1 MEEDT
6 SSSVHSD
13 LLKWARGIYPTEAAT
28 RLLLEAFDGRFAR
41 RGWPWVARTESG
53 HYYIDATK
61 LSDDEIGMLS
71 GGERRVLAIARSL
84 LGEQTVDLSDA
95 ITGLDRLHTDVV
107 IGAIA
112 HATGE
117 HEYRPELSEIA
128 GRDIRSASRSSLRR
142 PNKADQ
148 IGMTR

>member
-1 MEEDT
+1 MEEYT
-6 SSSVHSD
+6 SSSVRSD
-13 LLKWARGIYPTEAAT
+13 LLEWARGIYPTEAAT

-53 HYYIDATK
+53 HYYIDVTK
-61 LSDDEIGMLS
+61 LRDDAIGMLS

-84 LGEQTVDLSDA
+84 LGEQPVDLSDA
-95 ITGLDRLHTDVV
+95 LSGLDQRHTNLV

-112 HATGE
+112 HATGK
-117 HEYRPELSEIA
+117 HEYRPELSGIA

-142 PNKADQ
+142 PSRADQ
-148 IGMTR
+148 IGTTR